1 MDQKTVFFLNLCKYG
16 GYIAVL
22 WVAVS
27 QNGFIIAGPLIPL
40 FFVFALDSIRAN
52 YLDRKIP
59 LFSLPS
65 LYIQIILVFI
75 FMLLDGTLVGGILL
89 IIMIAESLLTYPRPH
104 GDYIFLLSIIGF
116 PAINAVLFYSR
127 STLNWGNMAGVL
139 INCLFF
145 FFAYAFSYIARRQL
159 EERERAENALEQ
171 LDHSRAD
178 LEKAYLKLIEVSK
191 EREQLAAVEERSR
204 IAREL
209 HDALAHSLTAI
220 IVSLEAGKKLFDKDP
235 KKVLVEIAKSQEQ
248 ARKGLDEVRLTVK
261 ALRPGDL
268 DNMDFTA
275 AIKGL
280 ARDFSGSGIDII
292 FKIDEELDLPPSL
305 EANLYRIIQESL
317 TNSIR
322 HGEANLIEVRL
333 KSNEK
338 ILVLEIEDNGKGCEE
353 FNEGHGLQGIRE
365 RTAVL
370 GGRVSFSSRGTGGF
384 MVNLTL
390 EGLAQ

>member
-27 QNGFIIAGPLIPL
+27 QSGFISAGPLIPL

-52 YLDRKIP
+52 YLDRKFPI
-59 LFSLPS
+59 FSLPS
-65 LYIQIILVFI
+65 LYMQMFLVYI

-89 IIMIAESLLTYPRPH
+89 IIMIAESLLAYPRPH

-116 PAINAVLFYSR
+116 PAVNAVLFYSR
-127 STLNWGNMAGVL
+127 SALTWGSMAGVL

-145 FFAYAFSYIARRQL
+145 FFAYAFSYIARRQF

-171 LDHSRAD
+171 LDRSRAD
-178 LEKAYLKLIEVSK
+178 LEKAYLKLIEVSM

-204 IAREL
+204 MAREL
-209 HDALAHSLTAI
+209 HDTLAHSLTAI
-220 IVSLEAGKKLFDKDP
+220 IVSLEAGKKLLDKDP
-235 KKVLVEIAKSQEQ
+235 KKALAEIGKSQEQ

-261 ALRPGDL
+261 AMRPGDL

-280 ARDFSGSGIDII
+280 ARDFSGNGIDII
-292 FKIDEELDLPPSL
+292 FELDEDLDVPTSL
-305 EANLYRIIQESL
+305 ETNLYRIIQESI
-317 TNSIR
+317 TNSVR
-322 HGEANLIEVRL
+322 HGSASLIKIRL
-333 KSNEK
+333 QRNEK
-338 ILVLEIEDNGKGCEE
+338 RLVLEVEDDGKGCEE
-353 FNEGHGLQGIRE
+353 LIEGSGLQGIRE
-365 RTAVL
+365 RAAVM
-370 GGRVSFSSRGTGGF
+370 GGRVSFNNRGTGGF
-384 MVNLTL
+384 LVNLTL
-390 EGLAQ
+390 EELAL

>member
-27 QNGFIIAGPLIPL
+27 QAGFVVAGPLVPL

-65 LYIQIILVFI
+65 LYTQLILVFI

-104 GDYIFLLSIIGF
+104 GNHIFLLSIIGF
-116 PAINAVLFYSR
+116 PVINAALFYSR

-159 EERERAENALEQ
+159 DERERAENALEQ

-178 LEKAYLKLIEVSK
+178 LEKAYLKLIEVSRQ
-191 EREQLAAVEERSR
+191 REQLAAVEERSR

-209 HDALAHSLTAI
+209 HDTLAHSLTAI

-235 KKVLVEIAKSQEQ
+235 GKVLAEIAKSQEQ

-268 DNMDFTA
+268 DNIDFKA

-280 ARDFSGSGIDII
+280 ARDFSGSGIDIA
-292 FKIDEELDLPPSL
+292 FKVDEDLDLSPSL
-305 EANLYRIIQESL
+305 EANLYRIIQESI

-333 KSNEK
+333 KRNEK
-338 ILVLEIEDNGKGCEE
+338 ILVLEIEDNGKGCDKLI
-353 FNEGHGLQGIRE
+353 EGHGLQGIRE
-365 RTAVL
+365 RAAAL
-370 GGRVSFSSRGTGGF
+370 GGRVSFGSRETGGF
-384 MVNLTL
+384 LVNLTL
-390 EGLAQ
+390 EESVK